1 MPTLRIEHAVP
12 DFTGWKK
19 AFDSDPA
26 DRKGSGVRRYQV
38 LQSVEDP
45 NYVLIDLE
53 FDSLD
58 VAEKFLAKMRR
69 VWSGEGQSVMRN
81 PQARIVE
88 RLEANEVWRPL
99 SPSMPERDEVEVIA
113 AAAEAREAG

>member
-12 DFTGWKK
+12 DFAGWKQ

-26 DRKGSGVRRYQV
+26 DRKRSGVRRYLV
-38 LQSVEDP
+38 SRSVEDP

-53 FDSLD
+53 FDTLEE
-58 VAEKFLAKMRR
+58 AEGLLNKMRR
-69 VWSGEGQSVMRN
+69 VWSGDGQRVMRN

-88 RLEANEVWRPL
+88 
-99 SPSMPERDEVEVIA
+99 MVESI
-113 AAAEAREAG
+113 EL